1 VLTLLKRG
9 WPSPDEIAGQC
20 YIRVGGFSWGE
31 LFCIPVSVRFAYYM
45 IAEYANIVMPCKSL
59 LFKTRTHPLKNYTRV
74 ILIDLWFGESFPI
87 NSQLV

>member
-20 YIRVGGFSWGE
+20 YIRVGGE

-45 IAEYANIVMPCKSL
+45 IAEYANIVMP
-59 LFKTRTHPLKNYTRV
+59 
-74 ILIDLWFGESFPI
+74 
-87 NSQLV
+87 